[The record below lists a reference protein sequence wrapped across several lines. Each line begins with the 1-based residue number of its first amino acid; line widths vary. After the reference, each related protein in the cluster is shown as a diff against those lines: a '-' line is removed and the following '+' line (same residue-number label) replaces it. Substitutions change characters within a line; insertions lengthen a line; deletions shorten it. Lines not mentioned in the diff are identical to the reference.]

1 MKNWRRVTSAS
12 FLTALVA
19 IGNVVPSMAATTDNS
34 ISQREKENAALAR
47 AVASEGMVLLK
58 NDENA
63 LPIKGKNIVTDPKT
77 SNSIRVVDM
86 PDFIVDELRNYM
98 DHLYKVGDD
107 DYFMKWIED
116 ARKAE
121 LKELEFMD

>member
-47 AVASEGMVLLK
+47 EVASEGMVLLK
-58 NDENA
+58 TMKMHYQ
-63 LPIKGKNIVTDPKT
+63 LKGKILHFLVIAQYVLFVVVQDLGIHLTGVLVVAET
-77 SNSIRVVDM
+77 S
-86 PDFIVDELRNYM
+86 
-98 DHLYKVGDD
+98 
-107 DYFMKWIED
+107 W
-116 ARKAE
+116 
-121 LKELEFMD
+121 

>member
-47 AVASEGMVLLK
+47 EVASEGMVLLK

-63 LPIKGKNIVTDPKT
+63 LPIKGKNIALLVIAQYVLFVVVQDLGIHLTGVLVVAET
-77 SNSIRVVDM
+77 S
-86 PDFIVDELRNYM
+86 
-98 DHLYKVGDD
+98 
-107 DYFMKWIED
+107 W
-116 ARKAE
+116 
-121 LKELEFMD
+121 

>member
-47 AVASEGMVLLK
+47 EVASEGMVLLK

-63 LPIKGKNIVTDPKT
+63 LPIKGKNIALFGNSAVRTIRGGTGSGDPFNGGL
-77 SNSIRVVDM
+77 SGGGDVMVDLS
-86 PDFIVDELRNYM
+86 DRYNIKL
-98 DHLYKVGDD
+98 L
-107 DYFMKWIED
+107 
-116 ARKAE
+116 
-121 LKELEFMD
+121 